1 MCIHTHILSFN
12 EVCCSKETLNN
23 HCFLLRNTFS
33 CSLAYEWLNRVKTEM
48 AKSHL
53 CFLDKTCIPES
64 YEVHHDFGSNIGIWD
79 PLQPKCNS
87 LISTTL
93 VSRYGG
99 ECYTICNTIV
109 HMSMSLSLYSFFS
122 LDKFVCQWFQ
132 TLVHVR
138 IKQKFV
144 KNPGSWAQRFWVIVA
159 NWKLGICI
167 FYNWPK
173 EIWCR
178 WSTN

>member
-1 MCIHTHILSFN
+1 MQMISLNFRYVLYLANSVIKDTYIYTHAHARVYTHTSLSFN

-23 HCFLLRNTFS
+23 HYFLLRNTFS

-53 CFLDKTCIPES
+53 CFLDKICIPES

-93 VSRYGG
+93 VSRYGD
-99 ECYTICNTIV
+99 ECY
-109 HMSMSLSLYSFFS
+109 HM
-122 LDKFVCQWFQ
+122 
-132 TLVHVR
+132 
-138 IKQKFV
+138 
-144 KNPGSWAQRFWVIVA
+144 
-159 NWKLGICI
+159 
-167 FYNWPK
+167 
-173 EIWCR
+173 
-178 WSTN
+178 